1 MIHAMDIPKNEMEF
15 SSKTEGEWNLA
26 DFWLEDEQDFI
37 ELNDISEE
45 ILSNTGKE
53 NAYEYQFILLFTV

>member
-1 MIHAMDIPKNEMEF
+1 MIHAMDIPMNGMEF

-26 DFWLEDEQDFI
+26 DFWLEDDFI